1 MIRTYIAYI
10 ACGWWLLLGQIHH
23 ANAQGVR
30 QVADSVTLQY
40 CYNQTLKNYP
50 LQRQK
55 NLMHQETALKQANL
69 QVAHKPQLFLNASAV
84 YVSDVPSLPIELPGG
99 AGMPELSKDRYQ
111 VTLDINQSIY
121 DGGNTKRRLEV
132 ARHQLKSNQQQ
143 IEVKLYGLKAK
154 VNELYFGVLMLQAR
168 EQTLA
173 VLDKNLQNNLK
184 LIKARIKNGVLLPSD
199 SSLIKAEL
207 IQVHQ
212 QIQETEYNRRASLAT
227 LGRLMQTTIPT
238 TTYLKVPAL
247 HTLPAPQ
254 KRPEYQLFEY
264 QKKSLQAMEKV
275 VSTQNKPRVMAFA
288 QLGYGRPGLNFLSN
302 DFEAYYQFGV
312 KLNWRIWDWGSRGRS
327 LEQLKIKQALVQNQQ
342 EVFETNQQVK
352 SERFDY
358 QVSKL
363 QELLKRDEEI
373 IQLRRQ
379 IVQSAKAQMKNG
391 VITTTQY
398 LTLLNQSTQAEIRKQ
413 MHEIELLKTKVDD
426 ATLQGKR

>member
-1 MIRTYIAYI
+1 
-10 ACGWWLLLGQIHH
+10 
-23 ANAQGVR
+23 
-30 QVADSVTLQY
+30 
-40 CYNQTLKNYP
+40 
-50 LQRQK
+50 
-55 NLMHQETALKQANL
+55 
-69 QVAHKPQLFLNASAV
+69 
-84 YVSDVPSLPIELPGG
+84 LPTP
-99 AGMPELSKDRYQ
+99 K
-111 VTLDINQSIY
+111 
-121 DGGNTKRRLEV
+121 
-132 ARHQLKSNQQQ
+132 
-143 IEVKLYGLKAK
+143 
-154 VNELYFGVLMLQAR
+154 
-168 EQTLA
+168 
-173 VLDKNLQNNLK
+173 
-184 LIKARIKNGVLLPSD
+184 
-199 SSLIKAEL
+199 
-207 IQVHQ
+207 
-212 QIQETEYNRRASLAT
+212 
-227 LGRLMQTTIPT
+227 
-238 TTYLKVPAL
+238 
-247 HTLPAPQ
+247 

-358 QVSKL
+358 QVGKL

-426 ATLQGKR
+426 ATLLGKR